1 MRCHGRNIN
10 ISGCNHLPITSDFIA
25 HSEVVPDVSE
35 IHVVVQSQNSICL
48 IISSDPYRAVD
59 VLEFKK
65 YCVWSAVRIHQTVH
79 TEVAVV
85 DSLTAVSTVG
95 VHILVVCRLAPVYGV
110 VAPLPHKTATGG
122 LVAVE
127 ELEVVLQIS
136 RAVAHGMTIFAQD
149 VRLVAITIYILSHLG
164 YGWIHSAVEIQ
175 ITVIVFSLAVCILGA
190 LVVGETG
197 AVIGL
202 DPCQSLLKCHAVS
215 TFISHGPDDYAGT
228 VLVPD
233 DAAPDAVKNGFTEFR
248 IVGDRLIPPCCLV
261 IPIIIRIE
269 QFTWTMCLYVSL
281 VYHIESIFV
290 AELIE
295 IRNIWIMAG
304 PYGVDI
310 VLLHERHIPDDLF
323 SADCKTGHRVR
334 VVSVH
339 SVELDRHAVD
349 VHDLILYRYLP
360 DSYPVSDDLT
370 GASYDDSVE
379 VWLFCIPQHR
389 GVDRQSNAAGAG
401 CGFAFVC
408 IGIGIA
414 LSGNFTFYTA

>member
-1 MRCHGRNIN
+1 M
-10 ISGCNHLPITSDFIA
+10 SITSDFIA
-25 HSEVVPDVSE
+25 HSEVISDVSE
-35 IHVVVQSQNSICL
+35 IQIIVQRQNSICP
-48 IISSDPYRAVD
+48 IIVSDPGWTVD
-59 VLEFKK
+59 ILEFKQPS
-65 YCVWSAVRIHQTVH
+65 VRPAVRIDQAIH
-79 TEVAVV
+79 TEIAIV

-95 VHILVVCRLAPVYGV
+95 VHILAVCRLAPVYGV

-122 LVAVE
+122 FVAVE

-136 RAVAHGMTIFAQD
+136 RTVAHGMTIFAQD

-175 ITVIVFSLAVCILGA
+175 IAVVIFSLAVCILCA
-190 LVVGETG
+190 LVVCEAGF
-197 AVIGL
+197 VIGL
-202 DPCQSLLKCHAVS
+202 DPCQSLFKCHSVC
-215 TFISHGPDDYAGT
+215 TLISHGPDDYAGT

-233 DAAPDAVKNGFTEFR
+233 DAAFDAVKNGFAELR

-295 IRNIWIMAG
+295 IRSIWIMAG

-323 SADCKTGHRVR
+323 STDRKTGHRVR

-349 VHDLILYRYLP
+349 VYDLVLYRYLP
-360 DSYPVSDDLT
+360 DSYSVSDDLT

-379 VWLFCIPQHR
+379 IWLFCIPQNR
-389 GVDRQSNAAGAG
+389 RVNR
-401 CGFAFVC
+401 
-408 IGIGIA
+408 
-414 LSGNFTFYTA
+414 

>member
-1 MRCHGRNIN
+1 
-10 ISGCNHLPITSDFIA
+10 
-25 HSEVVPDVSE
+25 
-35 IHVVVQSQNSICL
+35 
-48 IISSDPYRAVD
+48 
-59 VLEFKK
+59 
-65 YCVWSAVRIHQTVH
+65 
-79 TEVAVV
+79 
-85 DSLTAVSTVG
+85 
-95 VHILVVCRLAPVYGV
+95 
-110 VAPLPHKTATGG
+110 
-122 LVAVE
+122 
-127 ELEVVLQIS
+127 
-136 RAVAHGMTIFAQD
+136 
-149 VRLVAITIYILSHLG
+149 
-164 YGWIHSAVEIQ
+164 
-175 ITVIVFSLAVCILGA
+175 
-190 LVVGETG
+190 
-197 AVIGL
+197 
-202 DPCQSLLKCHAVS
+202 
-215 TFISHGPDDYAGT
+215 
-228 VLVPD
+228 
-233 DAAPDAVKNGFTEFR
+233 
-248 IVGDRLIPPCCLV
+248 
-261 IPIIIRIE
+261 
-269 QFTWTMCLYVSL
+269 MCLYVSL

>member
-1 MRCHGRNIN
+1 M
-10 ISGCNHLPITSDFIA
+10 
-25 HSEVVPDVSE
+25 
-35 IHVVVQSQNSICL
+35 
-48 IISSDPYRAVD
+48 
-59 VLEFKK
+59 
-65 YCVWSAVRIHQTVH
+65 
-79 TEVAVV
+79 
-85 DSLTAVSTVG
+85 
-95 VHILVVCRLAPVYGV
+95 
-110 VAPLPHKTATGG
+110 
-122 LVAVE
+122 AVE

-136 RAVAHGMTIFAQD
+136 RAVAHGMTIFTQD
-149 VRLVAITIYILSHLG
+149 VRLVAITIYIFSHLG

-175 ITVIVFSLAVCILGA
+175 ITVIVFSLAVCILGT
-190 LVVGETG
+190 LVVGETV

-215 TFISHGPDDYAGT
+215 TFISHGPDDHAGT

-290 AELIE
+290 AEIIE
-295 IRNIWIMAG
+295 IRNIWIMAC

-310 VLLHERHIPDDLF
+310 VPLHERHIPDDLF
-323 SADCKTGHRVR
+323 SADRKTGHRVGIM
-334 VVSVH
+334 SVH
-339 SVELDRHAVD
+339 SMELDRHAVD

-379 VWLFCIPQHR
+379 IWLFCIPQHR

>member
-10 ISGCNHLPITSDFIA
+10 ISGCNHLSITSDFIA

-65 YCVWSAVRIHQTVH
+65 SCVWSAVRIHQTVH

-95 VHILVVCRLAPVYGV
+95 VHILAVCRLAPVYGV

-202 DPCQSLLKCHAVS
+202 DPCQSLLKCHAVC
-215 TFISHGPDDYAGT
+215 TLISHGPDDHAGT

-233 DAAPDAVKNGFTEFR
+233 DAVPDAVQYGFAEFR
-248 IVGDRLIPPCCLV
+248 VVCDRLIPPCSLV
-261 IPIIIRIE
+261 LPAIIRIE
-269 QFTWTMCLYVSL
+269 
-281 VYHIESIFV
+281 
-290 AELIE
+290 
-295 IRNIWIMAG
+295 
-304 PYGVDI
+304 
-310 VLLHERHIPDDLF
+310 
-323 SADCKTGHRVR
+323 
-334 VVSVH
+334 
-339 SVELDRHAVD
+339 
-349 VHDLILYRYLP
+349 
-360 DSYPVSDDLT
+360 
-370 GASYDDSVE
+370 
-379 VWLFCIPQHR
+379 
-389 GVDRQSNAAGAG
+389 
-401 CGFAFVC
+401 
-408 IGIGIA
+408 
-414 LSGNFTFYTA
+414 